1 MMLTRVSSIPT
12 IIESSSE
19 RAFIT
24 ASPLDM
30 VDSIETAST
39 WSPRVMQSLHHRFFL
54 QATPPAA
61 QCLWRRKIYLP
72 RRERLPQSR
81 EGAAAFLPLTRTRDS
96 PAQRRELHRA
106 ARVRDWSRTSTRARL
121 IMSANPE

>member
-39 WSPRVMQSLHHRFFL
+39 CSPRVTQFLHHRFFL
-54 QATPPAA
+54 QAPPPVV
-61 QCLWRRKIYLP
+61 QCLWRRKIHLP

-81 EGAAAFLPLTRTRDS
+81 EAAAVFFPLTCTRDS
-96 PAQRRELHRA
+96 RAQRRELHRA
-106 ARVRDWSRTSTRARL
+106 APVQGW
-121 IMSANPE
+121 